1 MRKGKFS
8 VKGTKIRP
16 STTIAES
23 RKNLSVRDLKRLSVA
38 ENNGLKERKQMG
50 NLMVEI
56 WANPET
62 KVSDFQISF
71 YYSD

>member
-1 MRKGKFS
+1 MSKGKFS

-38 ENNGLKERKQMG
+38 ENNGLKERK
-50 NLMVEI
+50 
-56 WANPET
+56 
-62 KVSDFQISF
+62 
-71 YYSD
+71 